1 MMKNHF
7 AKQQS
12 LQQTKGELVMAR
24 KSVTS
29 IDLEIE
35 QLKNRRKE
43 ILVRENEVKRKAR
56 TRRLIQRGVIL
67 EELIPEAETFTN
79 EEIQEIVKYAL
90 NTPFV
95 KEYLRKFQTLE
106 VK

>member
-1 MMKNHF
+1 
-7 AKQQS
+7 
-12 LQQTKGELVMAR
+12 MAR
-24 KSVTS
+24 KSVSS

-43 ILVRENEVKRKAR
+43 ILVRENEAKRKAR
-56 TRRLIQRGVIL
+56 TRRLIQRGAIL
-67 EELIPEAETFTN
+67 EELIPEAETFLN

-90 NTPFV
+90 NTPYV
-95 KEYLRKFQTLE
+95 KEYLRKFQASE

>member
-1 MMKNHF
+1 
-7 AKQQS
+7 
-12 LQQTKGELVMAR
+12 MAR
-24 KSVTS
+24 KSVSS

-43 ILVRENEVKRKAR
+43 ILVRENEAKRKFR
-56 TRRLIQRGVIL
+56 TRRLIQRDAIL
-67 EELIPEAETFTN
+67 EELIPEAETFSN

-90 NTPFV
+90 NTPYV
-95 KEYLRKFQTLE
+95 KEYLRKFQTSE